1 LGWECTRFLVGAAS
15 GREGSRYKP
24 LRGQRPLLQGGHA
37 NRSLKEPQRGQIYLT
52 VFFRSNKSVPF
63 EKNPESL

>member
-24 LRGQRPLLQGGHA
+24 LRGQRPLLQGGRA
-37 NRSLKEPQRGQIYLT
+37 NRSLKDKGD
-52 VFFRSNKSVPF
+52 
-63 EKNPESL
+63 SLKGDRFI